1 MNITDNVKESLDNIN
16 TNFEFD
22 IDMQKLRVEVIKKF
36 DEYRSTMNFLAAD
49 APIEILCFSD
59 IVNKILKE
67 NGCLRVYDL
76 FNLDLVEIK
85 GLGEVRI
92 KQITARLDQFF
103 SML

>member
-1 MNITDNVKESLDNIN
+1 MNNNDNVKENLDNIN

-36 DEYRSTMNFLAAD
+36 DEYRSTMNYLSAD
-49 APIEILCFSD
+49 APIGILCLSPMVD
-59 IVNKILKE
+59 KILTDH
-67 NGCLRVYDL
+67 GCSRVYDL

>member
-36 DEYRSTMNFLAAD
+36 DEYRSTMNYLAAD
-49 APIEILCFSD
+49 APIGILCLNP
-59 IVNKILKE
+59 IIEKILTD
-67 NGCLRVYDL
+67 NGCSRVYDL

-85 GLGEVRI
+85 GLGEIRI
-92 KQITARLDQFF
+92 KQITSRLDQFF

>member
-1 MNITDNVKESLDNIN
+1 VNNNDNVKENLDNIN

-22 IDMQKLRVEVIKKF
+22 IDMQKLRVEVLKKF
-36 DEYRSTMNFLAAD
+36 DEYRNTMNFMVGD
-49 APIEILCFSD
+49 APIGILCLNP
-59 IVNKILKE
+59 IVEKILLD
-67 NGCLRVYDL
+67 NGCSRVYDL

-85 GLGEVRI
+85 GLGEIRI